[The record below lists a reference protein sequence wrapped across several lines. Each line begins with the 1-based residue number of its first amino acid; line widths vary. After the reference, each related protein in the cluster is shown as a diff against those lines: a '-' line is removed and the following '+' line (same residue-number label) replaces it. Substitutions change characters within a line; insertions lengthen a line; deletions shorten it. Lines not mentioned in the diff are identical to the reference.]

1 MLQLLFYLIKEKVKE
16 TMQDYFVIGN
26 IIDQESI
33 IKVLRVNKINE
44 ILKNEFQVFNKYLNS
59 EEKEIINRILKDVKE
74 FCERYEETL
83 EAILS
88 INMIDDYRKSVINDP
103 VIIGKTQISQMKIES
118 VQKFEQNGDFP
129 QHTYPYEFK
138 KFIQDMKNK
147 IKENLEL
154 IFSIEENGYSIEKI
168 LKEIK
173 SNTNLEKL
181 KEIAIG
187 L

>member
-1 MLQLLFYLIKEKVKE
+1 MVS
-16 TMQDYFVIGN
+16 YFVIEN
-26 IIDQESI
+26 IIDQQSIMKI
-33 IKVLRVNKINE
+33 IKIKKINQ
-44 ILKNEFQVFNKYLNS
+44 ILINEFQVFNKYLNS

>member
-1 MLQLLFYLIKEKVKE
+1 
-16 TMQDYFVIGN
+16 MQDYFVIGN
-26 IIDQESI
+26 IIDQKSI

-59 EEKEIINRILKDVKE
+59 EEEEIINRILKDVKE

>member
-1 MLQLLFYLIKEKVKE
+1 
-16 TMQDYFVIGN
+16 MQDYFVIGN